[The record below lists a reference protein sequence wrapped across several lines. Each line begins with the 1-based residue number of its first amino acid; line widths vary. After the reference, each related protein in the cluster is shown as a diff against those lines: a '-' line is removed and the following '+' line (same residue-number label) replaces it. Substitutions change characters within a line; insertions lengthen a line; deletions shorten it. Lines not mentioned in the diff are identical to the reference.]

1 MAAKHYRTIQ
11 QHFWEYAQIT
21 LQLCG
26 LAFSPFFALS
36 LILLFWK
43 HAILLPLAV
52 VGLLLL
58 VWGLTLLRGL
68 RFLMIIRKQTRGGL
82 VFEAGP
88 LKRLDAAYTTSWLS
102 SNWFIHAG
110 YIALHRS
117 QIAHVT
123 YQLPHVDRAYPS
135 GLFELVVTTIDGRR
149 YRCRM
154 SGNSIKAVMKWY
166 HKNATKE

>member
-11 QHFWEYAQIT
+11 QHFRDYAQTT
-21 LQLCG
+21 LLLCG
-26 LAFSPFFALS
+26 LAFIPFFGLAL
-36 LILLFWK
+36 LILFWK
-43 HAILLPLAV
+43 RVILLPIAV
-52 VGLLLL
+52 VGLFLL
-58 VWGLTLLRGL
+58 VWGMTLLRGL
-68 RFLMIIRKQTRGGL
+68 RFLLLIRRQTRRGL
-82 VFEAGP
+82 AFEAGP

-102 SNWFIHAG
+102 RNWFIHAG

-135 GLFELVVTTIDGRR
+135 GLFDLVITTVGGRR

-154 SGNSIKAVMKWY
+154 SGNSVKMVMRWHQKSSR
-166 HKNATKE
+166 KE